1 MITNGKINVQGYV
14 RDENIGDELKLFFSF
29 DSYDES
35 MTGNLL
41 NENSIIS
48 DGTWQEI
55 SGTIDLSPFNLK
67 DGDHDFCG

>member
-35 MTGNLL
+35 MT
-41 NENSIIS
+41 ESS
-48 DGTWQEI
+48 E
-55 SGTIDLSPFNLK
+55 
-67 DGDHDFCG
+67 

>member
-1 MITNGKINVQGYV
+1 VYLTEPKRGMITNGKINVQGYV

-55 SGTIDLSPFNLK
+55 AEL
-67 DGDHDFCG
+67 